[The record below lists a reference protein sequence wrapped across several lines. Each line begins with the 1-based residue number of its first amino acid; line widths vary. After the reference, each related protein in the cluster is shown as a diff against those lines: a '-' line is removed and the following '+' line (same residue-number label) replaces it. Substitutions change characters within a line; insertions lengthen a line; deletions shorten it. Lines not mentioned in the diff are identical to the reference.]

1 MFIKDYIINKP
12 SSNLNHQ
19 QWVIKYKNTLNRFFQ
34 NYLPYLVSKEAYEN
48 FEKIFNDLTKD
59 ATESDKYFENDGAYI
74 KEVNYLLGV
83 NFPDIAEQ
91 LDEFSY
97 APDEALRIYM
107 DGIDRALLR
116 DKINEHLE
124 NESKNIFSNRY

>member
-19 QWVIKYKNTLNRFFQ
+19 QWVIKYKNTLNKFFQ
-34 NYLPYLVSKEAYEN
+34 NYLPDLVSKEEYEN
-48 FEKIFNDLTKD
+48 FEKVLKDLTKD

-83 NFPDIAEQ
+83 NFPDISND
-91 LDEFSY
+91 LDKLSY

-107 DGIDRALLR
+107 DNIDKKRIK
-116 DKINEHLE
+116 DKLNQHYE
-124 NESKNIFSNRY
+124 NFSHKY